1 MMIKRIIE
9 ITMIRPWRL
18 SQEYESEL
26 DAFLGSITKH
36 VLDCGEGKG
45 EALQGLDT
53 MDDGEGD

>member
-1 MMIKRIIE
+1 MEIE
-9 ITMIRPWRL
+9 PGVWIR
-18 SQEYESEL
+18 
-26 DAFLGSITKH
+26 AGCFLGSIAKH

>member
-1 MMIKRIIE
+1 
-9 ITMIRPWRL
+9 MIRPWRL